1 MENPRGPMTNLVP
14 NTSRIDRPALERI
27 IRRAAELQAGAR
39 DIGEGLTEHDLLE
52 LGQEVGIPAAY
63 LQQALLEEQTRT
75 VALTEPGVGAWLTG
89 PRHIL
94 AQRTFSGEAHRLEA
108 ALNHWMS
115 NGELLTVK
123 RRFPDR
129 TSWEAR
135 QDVFSSVKRELRVG
149 GRPYRLARAKE
160 IVGRVTRLE
169 DGRAHVQL
177 LADLSNT
184 RRSHLTGAATLGGL
198 GAVGTA
204 LGLTLGVALPVALIP
219 IGLGALLGTMVARRR
234 YGQVE
239 RVHVALEQVLDRL
252 EHEEVKLPGGQDNRP
267 VGALERI
274 TSEIRRGLGI

>member
-1 MENPRGPMTNLVP
+1 MTDLVP
-14 NTSRIDRPALERI
+14 KSSRIDRPALERI

-39 DIGEGLTEHDLLE
+39 DIGDGLTEQDLLQ
-52 LGQEVGIPAAY
+52 LGEEVGIPASY
-63 LQQALLEEQTRT
+63 LQQAMLEEQTRA
-75 VALTEPGVGAWLTG
+75 VALTEPGVGGWLTG
-89 PRHIL
+89 PRQIL
-94 AQRTFSGEAHRLEA
+94 AQRSISGEATRLQA
-108 ALNHWMS
+108 ALSHWMS
-115 NGELLTVK
+115 AGELLTVK

-160 IVGRVTRLE
+160 VVGRVTRLE

-198 GAVGTA
+198 GVLGTA
-204 LGLTLGVALPVALIP
+204 VGLTLGVALPVALIP
-219 IGLGALLGTMVARRR
+219 IGLGALLATMVARRR
-234 YGQVE
+234 YSQVE

-252 EHEEVKLPGGQDNRP
+252 EHEEVKLPGGSDSQRM
-267 VGALERI
+267 GALERI

>member
-1 MENPRGPMTNLVP
+1 MTDLVP
-14 NTSRIDRPALERI
+14 KSSRIDRPALERI

-39 DIGEGLTEHDLLE
+39 DIGDGLTEQDLLQ
-52 LGQEVGIPAAY
+52 LGEEVGIPASY
-63 LQQALLEEQTRT
+63 LQQAMLEEQTRA
-75 VALTEPGVGAWLTG
+75 VALTEPGVGGWLTG
-89 PRHIL
+89 PRQIL
-94 AQRTFSGEAHRLEA
+94 AQRSISGEATRLQA
-108 ALNHWMS
+108 ALSHWMS
-115 NGELLTVK
+115 AGELLTVK

-160 IVGRVTRLE
+160 VVGRVTRLE

-198 GAVGTA
+198 GVLGTA
-204 LGLTLGVALPVALIP
+204 VGLTLGVALPVALIP

-234 YGQVE
+234 YSQVE

-252 EHEEVKLPGGQDNRP
+252 EHEEVKLPGGSDSQRM
-267 VGALERI
+267 GALERI

>member
-1 MENPRGPMTNLVP
+1 MPKS
-14 NTSRIDRPALERI
+14 SRIDRPALERI

-39 DIGEGLTEHDLLE
+39 DIGDGLTEQDLLQ
-52 LGQEVGIPAAY
+52 LGEEVGIPASY
-63 LQQALLEEQTRT
+63 LQQAMLEEQTRA
-75 VALTEPGVGAWLTG
+75 VALTEPGVGGWLTG
-89 PRHIL
+89 PRQIL
-94 AQRTFSGEAHRLEA
+94 AQRSISGEATRLQA
-108 ALNHWMS
+108 ALSHWMS
-115 NGELLTVK
+115 AGELLTVK

-160 IVGRVTRLE
+160 VVGRVTRLE

-198 GAVGTA
+198 GVLGTA
-204 LGLTLGVALPVALIP
+204 VGLTLGVALPVALIP
-219 IGLGALLGTMVARRR
+219 IGLGALLATMVARRR
-234 YGQVE
+234 YSQVE

-252 EHEEVKLPGGQDNRP
+252 EHEEVKLPGGSDSQRM
-267 VGALERI
+267 GALERI

>member
-1 MENPRGPMTNLVP
+1 MTDLVP
-14 NTSRIDRPALERI
+14 TTSRIDRPALERI

-39 DIGEGLTEHDLLE
+39 DIGDGLTEQDLLE
-52 LGQEVGIPAAY
+52 LGHEVGIPGAY

-75 VALTEPGVGAWLTG
+75 VALTEPGVGAWLAG
-89 PRHIL
+89 PRQIL
-94 AQRTFSGEAHRLEA
+94 TQRSISGESDRLQA
-108 ALNHWMS
+108 ALNHWMTQ
-115 NGELLTVK
+115 GELLTVK

-135 QDVFSSVKRELRVG
+135 QDVFSSLKRELKVG

-184 RRSHLTGAATLGGL
+184 RRSHLAGGATLGGL
-198 GAVGTA
+198 GAVATA
-204 LGLTLGVALPVALIP
+204 VGLTLGVALPVALIP
-219 IGLGALLGTMVARRR
+219 LGLGALLGTMVARRR
-234 YGQVE
+234 YSQVE

-252 EHEEVKLPGGQDNRP
+252 EHEEVKLPGGPDGQRT
-267 VGALERI
+267 GALERI
-274 TSEIRRGLGI
+274 AGEIRRSLGM